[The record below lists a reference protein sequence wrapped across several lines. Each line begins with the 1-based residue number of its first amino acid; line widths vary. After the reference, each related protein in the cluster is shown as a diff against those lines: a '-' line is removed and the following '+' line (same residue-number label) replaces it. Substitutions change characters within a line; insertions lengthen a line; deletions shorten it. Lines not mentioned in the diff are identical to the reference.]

1 MLQNILVAIDG
12 SESANKALNLAMD
25 LADRFSA
32 KLVILNVFSRVTA
45 SSVVSFP
52 TITVGSFPAIM
63 EEFSNELRFRH
74 EKMLENVLKKAK
86 EKKPHLNISTRL
98 VEGRPSDIIVETA
111 KKENIG
117 LIILGN
123 RGLSSLKEFILGSV
137 SDRVAHDAECSVLI
151 VK

>member
-1 MLQNILVAIDG
+1 
-12 SESANKALNLAMD
+12 MD
-25 LADRFSA
+25 LADKFSA

-45 SSVVSFP
+45 SSVVSYP

-74 EKMLENVLKKAK
+74 EKMLEDVLKKAK
-86 EKKPHLNISTRL
+86 ERKPHINISTRL
-98 VEGRPSDIIVETA
+98 VEGRPSDMIVETA